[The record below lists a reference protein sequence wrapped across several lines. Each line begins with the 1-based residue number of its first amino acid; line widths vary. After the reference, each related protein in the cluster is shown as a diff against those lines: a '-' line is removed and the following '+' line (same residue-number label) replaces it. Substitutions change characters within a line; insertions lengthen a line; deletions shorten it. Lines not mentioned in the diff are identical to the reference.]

1 MPSQVRNP
9 PAVPAP
15 EEVEESTGADQIASL
30 QRLEN
35 LKKHID
41 SLTQDWEHFEDNI
54 RKQRLM
60 RRCRV
65 NTTAARADNKMQ
77 EGDIFIGVRT
87 IDNNITQSLPTH
99 VAYLKQSPRQAI
111 FVPDDSSVPDHDIKA
126 LEKEFTRVMRYPK
139 WEFDYIR
146 LFDSS
151 EFLGWGWVEV
161 LYDRRKPG
169 FCSINHVG
177 TEDLIFDTSVGCIQ
191 ESRVVLRRYRPTLVT
206 LLELAKTNGFDKRAV
221 KFLKEKLK
229 NNVGKEQSGT
239 DNASPEIS
247 AGCVTLFKVMFKEG
261 GVVLSCWYSPE
272 YPDKYLREPK
282 MFWNGVKQKIV
293 TQTQDP
299 QTGMVVPEEQWE
311 RVAETDYPYKIMLK
325 KVTEDDAIT
334 QTQGRGEMD
343 QHIQQ
348 AQTTTFSSYVTQI
361 YQSSLQLWA
370 PKQPDTTRA
379 SGTAPK
385 QSQIK
390 ISKNTLWDQP
400 MENFTPS
407 PPDAQVPLAIDKLA
421 TQNADNL
428 NQPAFTVNARQND
441 SRKTAKE
448 IEVATQQTSQITSTQ
463 VVISSVCLTDIQTY
477 AWRIVQS
484 QALQGNI
491 LFLSADGDPGNNRLD
506 VIERRFTLRPA
517 GDVDFIER
525 QETEAKMQ
533 QDWPLVQATP
543 FAGAFMMDY
552 LRLRYPTRADG
563 WMQQAQ
569 MQSPEKQ
576 VLAMVLPLLQE
587 LVTDDTGQL
596 EAEFKPMEA
605 QIQQVMQ
612 NIQSVLQAPSMP
624 MGGQPQPTSPNAN
637 GSNSQTTPQ
646 PMAPD
651 SGNSQPA

>member
-1 MPSQVRNP
+1 MPAQVRNT

-15 EEVEESTGADQIASL
+15 EEVEESTGTDQIASL

-35 LKKHID
+35 LKKHVD
-41 SLTQDWEHFEDNI
+41 SLVQDWDQIEENI

-60 RRCRV
+60 RRLRV
-65 NTTAARADNKMQ
+65 NTSAARADNRMQ

-111 FVPDDSSVPDHDIKA
+111 FVPDDSSTLDSDVKL

-161 LYDRRKPG
+161 LYDRTKPG
-169 FCSINHVG
+169 LCSVKHVG
-177 TEDLIFDTSVGCIQ
+177 AEDLIFDASVSDIQ
-191 ESRVVLRRYRPTLVT
+191 ESRVVIRRFRPTLVT
-206 LLELAKTNGFDKRAV
+206 LLELASSNGFDKVAV
-221 KFLKEKLK
+221 KFLKDKIRS
-229 NNVGKEQSGT
+229 NVGKEQTGT
-239 DNASPEIS
+239 DKASPEIA

-261 GVVLSCWYSPE
+261 GIVMSCWYSPE

-282 MFWNGVKQKIV
+282 MFWNGIKEKVV
-293 TQTQDP
+293 TQTPDP
-299 QTGMVVPEEQWE
+299 MTGMPVPQEKWE
-311 RVAETDYPYKIMLK
+311 RVAEREYPYKVMLK
-325 KVTEDDAIT
+325 KVTEDDEIT

-348 AQTTTFSSYVTQI
+348 AQTSVFSAYVTQVW
-361 YQSSLQLWA
+361 QSSRQLWA
-370 PKQPDTTRA
+370 PKQPDTTR
-379 SGTAPK
+379 SGGVAPK
-385 QSQIK
+385 QSSIK
-390 ISKNTLWDQP
+390 ITGNTLWDQP

-463 VVISSVCLTDIQTY
+463 VVISSVCLADIQTA

-491 LFLSADGDPGNNRLD
+491 LFLSIDANPQNNRLE
-506 VIERRFTLRPA
+506 VISRKYTLRPA

-533 QDWPLVQATP
+533 QDWPLLQGTP
-543 FAGAFMMDY
+543 FAPAFMMDY

-576 VLAMVLPLLQE
+576 VLATVLPLLQE
-587 LVTDDTGQL
+587 LVTDDNGQL
-596 EAEFKPMEA
+596 EPEFKPMEA

-624 MGGQPQPTSPNAN
+624 TVPTQSQQPTSNEP
-637 GSNSQTTPQ
+637 NSQAASQ
-646 PMAPD
+646 PVAPE
-651 SGNSQPA
+651 SGNSQPT